1 MDITDKDIKNY
12 ARKIHYEL
20 KNYKGKD
27 PQKLL
32 MQLLHNMR
40 KHPIKYLEK
49 QFKKIVTES
58 RLPRI

>member
-27 PQKLL
+27 PEKLL
-32 MQLLHNMR
+32 RQLLHNMR